1 MGLSLQRILNEQ
13 ITLSHADTE
22 LMYDAYKQMG
32 IDDEWAEYD
41 LSELLK
47 WLNNLPETIILYR
60 LIYVDEERDIDKE
73 ELGAHYSHIKK
84 DLLHNHHSRGSIYS
98 NSEMGENALLLT
110 VKIKKDQ
117 IDIFNT
123 LHNNILYPHEQ
134 EITLKN
140 KGKGSELIDVS
151 EL

>member
-1 MGLSLQRILNEQ
+1 MLNEQ
-13 ITLSHADTE
+13 ITLSYKDTE
-22 LMYDAYKQMG
+22 FMYDAYKVMG
-32 IDDEWAEYD
+32 LDEEWAIYD
-41 LSELLK
+41 LKSLLE
-47 WLNNLPETIILYR
+47 WLNGLPDTIILYR

-73 ELGAHYSHIKK
+73 DLGTHYSHIKK
-84 DLLHNHHSRGSIYS
+84 DLLHNHHSKGSIYS

-140 KGKGSELIDVS
+140 KGKGSELMDVS
-151 EL
+151 PI

>member
-1 MGLSLQRILNEQ
+1 MISLTQLLKEQ
-13 ITLSHADTE
+13 ITLSHEDTE
-22 LMYDAYKQMG
+22 FMYGAYKVMG
-32 IDDEWAEYD
+32 LDEEWAIYD
-41 LSELLK
+41 LKSLLE
-47 WLNNLPETIILYR
+47 WLNGLPDTIILYR

-73 ELGAHYSHIKK
+73 DLGTHYSHIKK
-84 DLLHNHHSRGSIYS
+84 DLLHNHYSKGSIYS
-98 NSEMGENALLLT
+98 NSEMGDNALLLT

-151 EL
+151 LI

>member
-13 ITLSHADTE
+13 ITLSPADTE

-32 IDDEWAEYD
+32 LSNEWAIED
-41 LSELLK
+41 LQSLLE
-47 WLNNLPETIILYR
+47 WLNGLPDTIILYR
-60 LIYVDEERDIDKE
+60 LLYIDEDKEINKE
-73 ELGAHYSHIKK
+73 ELGDHYSTNKEE
-84 DLLHNHHSRGSIYS
+84 LLYNHHNKGSIY
-98 NSEMGENALLLT
+98 GGHWGDPVLLT

-123 LHNNILYPHEQ
+123 LHNNIMYPHEQ

-151 EL
+151 LI

>member
-32 IDDEWAEYD
+32 LDEEWAIED
-41 LSELLK
+41 LQSLLE
-47 WLNNLPETIILYR
+47 WLNGLPDTIILYR
-60 LIYVDEERDIDKE
+60 LLYLHEEDDINKE
-73 ELGAHYSHIKK
+73 ELGDHYSDNKK
-84 DLLHNHHSRGSIYS
+84 ELLYNHHNKGSIYS
-98 NSEMGENALLLT
+98 DYGENPILLT

-123 LHNNILYPHEQ
+123 LHNNIMYPHEQ

-151 EL
+151 LI

>member
-1 MGLSLQRILNEQ
+1 MNNIFLSPNE
-13 ITLSHADTE
+13 TE
-22 LMYDAYKQMG
+22 FIYDAYKQMG

-60 LIYVDEERDIDKE
+60 LLYVDEDIDIDKE
-73 ELGAHYSHIKK
+73 ELGTHYSHIKK
-84 DLLHNHHSRGSIYS
+84 DLLHNHHSKGSIYGG
-98 NSEMGENALLLT
+98 NWGYPILIT
-110 VKIKKDQ
+110 VEVKKGQ

-134 EITLKN
+134 EITLKD
-140 KGKGSELIDVS
+140 KGRGAKLIDVS
-151 EL
+151 EV

>member
-1 MGLSLQRILNEQ
+1 MISFIKLLNEAIILSQAEKDTFKEAYRQMGLDE
-13 ITLSHADTE
+13 
-22 LMYDAYKQMG
+22 
-32 IDDEWAEYD
+32 EWAEYD
-41 LSELLK
+41 FAELLK
-47 WLNNLPETIILYR
+47 WLEELPQTIILYR

-123 LHNNILYPHEQ
+123 LHNNIMYPHEQ

-151 EL
+151 LI